1 LINKKFDLKIGD
13 FGLATIKNDK
23 INNDYDLT
31 KYVVTR
37 WFRAPEL
44 LLKYR
49 NKDYSSQ
56 IDLWSVGCVFAELI
70 LKRVLFGERDM
81 TKQIQRVISLLGL
94 PP

>member
-1 LINKKFDLKIGD
+1 M
-13 FGLATIKNDK
+13 ATIKNDK